1 MVVSLKLTFT
11 ANTCQESLS
20 AFSSSALRA
29 ALASRLA
36 QSGLPVSPSD
46 IKIVLKCSQSTS
58 GAARLL
64 ASDGA
69 DSVGSSAGRHMQ
81 TTLVSLLQVD
91 VAGPH
96 FECLL

>member
-1 MVVSLKLTFT
+1 MSGRAAHTSDMANFAKNSSDRT
-11 ANTCQESLS
+11 ARM
-20 AFSSSALRA
+20 RA

-58 GAARLL
+58 GTARLL

-69 DSVGSSAGRHMQ
+69 DSVGSSAKRHMQ

-91 VAGPH
+91 VAGSH
-96 FECLL
+96 VECLV